1 MTYTVTVFYEDDADG
16 YSDKI
21 KFKIETKTSMGI
33 NDGILAI
40 EYILDDGKYRCFVV
54 KMEHVFSLDIVE
66 D

>member
-1 MTYTVTVFYEDDADG
+1 MTYTVTIYYEDHVDEN
-16 YSDKI
+16 YEI

-40 EYILDDGKYRCFVV
+40 EYILDDGKYRCFVA